1 MHIARSFLKT
11 NHRTDGSNDSLRE
24 TLPTR
29 KQPATALCFWWD
41 ELGVDAIR
49 DNRKPL
55 ICGNISKQKRYDILP
70 HVL

>member
-1 MHIARSFLKT
+1 MHIAHLLLKT
-11 NHRTDGSNDSLRE
+11 NHRTPGSNDSLSE
-24 TLPTR
+24 TLPMH

-55 ICGNISKQKRYDILP
+55 ICGKNKKQKHYDILP

>member
-1 MHIARSFLKT
+1 MHVPRSLLKT
-11 NHRTDGSNDSLRE
+11 NHRTHGSNDSLRE
-24 TLPTR
+24 TLPMH

-55 ICGNISKQKRYDILP
+55 SCGNINKQKRYDILP

>member
-1 MHIARSFLKT
+1 MHVPRSLLKT
-11 NHRTDGSNDSLRE
+11 NHRTHGSNDSLRE
-24 TLPTR
+24 TLPMH

-55 ICGNISKQKRYDILP
+55 SCGNINKQKCYDILP